1 MVEEVDLP
9 CFPQGT
15 RTLLLDGRLGQDV
28 RQGGLEEGVEQL
40 FSTLRCKSDGSI
52 SLPDLINYHLTTVQC
67 QGVRTCTTHQELPQ
81 VDNIS

>member
-9 CFPQGT
+9 CFPQST

-40 FSTLRCKSDGSI
+40 FSTLRCKPAESYKI
-52 SLPDLINYHLTTVQC
+52 
-67 QGVRTCTTHQELPQ
+67 
-81 VDNIS
+81 

>member
-1 MVEEVDLP
+1 MNLP

-15 RTLLLDGRLGQDV
+15 WTLLLDGRLGQDV

-52 SLPDLINYHLTTVQC
+52 SLPDLINNHLITTVRC